1 MKKPKAILY
10 VVLAIALMAVGFLGS
25 QLLMRM
31 TTPTVRLDTTTITSQ
46 LVKCQDLVTA
56 KLEYRGLV
64 TYEEGD
70 IDWINKKGFT
80 MVYDAEVAAGVD
92 LSHAKVAVE
101 GRDVTIELPQAT
113 LSSISIDP
121 DSLQFYDEKLSL
133 FNWQNRADTKEALKL
148 AKKDAKAKVDTSK
161 LIENADEQAKSAV
174 ETLYEPFQG
183 EDGYNVKVE
192 VAASADNET
201 TE

>member
-25 QLLMRM
+25 QLLTRM

-80 MVYDAEVAAGVD
+80 MVYDAEVSAGVD
-92 LSHAKVAVE
+92 LSHAKVTVE

-148 AKKDAKAKVDTSK
+148 AKKVDTSK